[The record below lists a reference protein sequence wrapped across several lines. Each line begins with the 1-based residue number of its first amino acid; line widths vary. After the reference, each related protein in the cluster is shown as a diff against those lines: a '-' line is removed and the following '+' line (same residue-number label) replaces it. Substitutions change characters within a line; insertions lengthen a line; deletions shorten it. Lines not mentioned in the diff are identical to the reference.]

1 MGKLKIISICVLC
14 IVSVISLWGVAGFF
28 VFKNRASSKKTA
40 IKLKR
45 RRKKDILWW
54 SCIWAV
60 WILVGFLEWNG
71 ARKMNDTYHM
81 NCYGLLFVAGLIL
94 TIVVALDFIVGRFAY
109 ITTQR
114 VYLPDRFGFAK
125 PKKKVT
131 YSVSGNTLNLWF
143 NNGIMPKQF
152 EIIEKKEQLEKLLKD
167 NYTRNRQV

>member
-14 IVSVISLWGVAGFF
+14 IISVISLWGVAGFF
-28 VFKNRASSKKTA
+28 VFKNRTSSKKTT

>member
-94 TIVVALDFIVGRFAY
+94 TIVVTLDFTVGRFAY

-125 PKKKVT
+125 HKKKVT
-131 YSVSGNTLNLWF
+131 YSISGNTLNLWF

-152 EIIEKKEQLEKLLKD
+152 EITEKKEQLEKLLKD